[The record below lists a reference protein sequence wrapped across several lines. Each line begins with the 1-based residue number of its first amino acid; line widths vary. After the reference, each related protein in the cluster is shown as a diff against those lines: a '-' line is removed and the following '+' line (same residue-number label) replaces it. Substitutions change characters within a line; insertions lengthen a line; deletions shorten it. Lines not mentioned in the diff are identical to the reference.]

1 MGDSPSC
8 CETAPIHP
16 SALIRKLQ
24 SWAWVKNF
32 LIIWVGFLSQ
42 FLISY
47 GFLRRILA
55 MHTQVVSVSQHAG
68 WFGAPCCRSTLP
80 DQFFPRIF
88 HDFQRISADFP
99 WISMGFPWIFDG
111 CPWILK
117 DFRGFSM
124 EFPWISA
131 DFPLIS
137 IDFPRISNG
146 FPRILHIFPRISH
159 WYSMDFRGFSMDF
172 HGFSKE
178 FRVGHSPSWVKISSP
193 KHV

>member
-1 MGDSPSC
+1 MRYNFVQRRVGYCDDEETRFAGYSHSRWGGNPSVLNRSDKKVIQLH
-8 CETAPIHP
+8 PI
-16 SALIRKLQ
+16 ALIRKLQ

-32 LIIWVGFLSQ
+32 LIIWVWFLSQ

-111 CPWILK
+111 FPWIFK

-137 IDFPRISNG
+137 IDFPWIFDG
-146 FPRILHIFPRISH
+146 FPRIL
-159 WYSMDFRGFSMDF
+159 
-172 HGFSKE
+172 
-178 FRVGHSPSWVKISSP
+178 
-193 KHV
+193 

>member
-1 MGDSPSC
+1 MGRRRRRRLCFWLFHAISIYGYPL
-8 CETAPIHP
+8 PIPYIFHIYFLNMSHTCSLVCFLIYSVNRKQVLHP
-16 SALIRKLQ
+16 IALIRKLQ

-137 IDFPRISNG
+137 IDFPWIFDG
-146 FPRILHIFPRISH
+146 FPRIL
-159 WYSMDFRGFSMDF
+159 
-172 HGFSKE
+172 
-178 FRVGHSPSWVKISSP
+178 
-193 KHV
+193 